1 METDCR
7 THKVVVK
14 GEKADPLKVLGRLQR
29 KSHRRVELI
38 SPIPEPSVPNP
49 EPEPIQKPKTED
61 KKTEVLFHF
70 YALFLNI
77 SICCFILFFG
87 WNLIWVLL
95 KLAASSYNSRIE
107 SAHAL

>member
-38 SPIPEPSVPNP
+38 SPVPELPAANP
-49 EPEPIQKPKTED
+49 PPEEKPKTED
-61 KKTEVLFHF
+61 NKPEVLFYTYILIASLVFFPFGFHF
-70 YALFLNI
+70 ISFDTFLI
-77 SICCFILFFG
+77 RSLR
-87 WNLIWVLL
+87 L
-95 KLAASSYNSRIE
+95 
-107 SAHAL
+107 